1 MSDDF
6 RSKGGKKAA
15 AVAVIANC
23 FLTTLNISV
32 GLMCGSSALVSEGAH
47 TFSDIVTTVVAY
59 VGFHYSQKPADAEHP
74 FGYGRA
80 EALSSLFIVLFLS
93 LISFEIFKKA
103 INQIFFSHALSV
115 PDIHVAIMAVAGIF
129 VNFIVS
135 SYIIRIGK
143 QINSPAII
151 ADGQHQKIDIFS
163 SIAVLIGTIVSNIGY
178 PILDPIVSLIIGL
191 LIFRVAVEIFISNSN
206 YIVGKVPSQNF
217 INEII
222 DIANTVPNSQNAH
235 EVKVDYMGNYAIVSL
250 HVQVDGDLPAYE
262 VHKIAHEVQ
271 DRILEKKPEVR
282 YAVVHTCPVGLD
294 YNHNQAIDD

>member
-1 MSDDF
+1 M
-6 RSKGGKKAA
+6 
-15 AVAVIANC
+15 
-23 FLTTLNISV
+23 
-32 GLMCGSSALVSEGAH
+32 
-47 TFSDIVTTVVAY
+47 
-59 VGFHYSQKPADAEHP
+59 
-74 FGYGRA
+74 
-80 EALSSLFIVLFLS
+80 
-93 LISFEIFKKA
+93 
-103 INQIFFSHALSV
+103 
-115 PDIHVAIMAVAGIF
+115 
-129 VNFIVS
+129 
-135 SYIIRIGK
+135 
-143 QINSPAII
+143 
-151 ADGQHQKIDIFS
+151 
-163 SIAVLIGTIVSNIGY
+163 GY